1 MQLDRVLLYELD
13 HRADEFIGLKADM
26 RGKFVTDFELV
37 YDQETLKKYHFST
50 LFSEPDEAP
59 SAAK

>member
-1 MQLDRVLLYELD
+1 MTPIPQVQLDRVLLYELD

-37 YDQETLKKYHFST
+37 YDQET
-50 LFSEPDEAP
+50 
-59 SAAK
+59 